1 MGETDKKDLEEQ
13 VEKVIKKGGKGI
25 GSLVQKGIVA
35 LLIAVLT
42 WIGSY
47 ISSEYQKIRTDW
59 ETMTKRVAELEQD
72 KAKWATLAD
81 LQEQQLQMR
90 IQLEVMRQT
99 WSYEYGRAVPTGFP
113 SRPGQPEL
121 RPPAELFRDVDRYRN
136 MQEQKVAPK
145 K

>member
-1 MGETDKKDLEEQ
+1 MAEELKEE

-25 GSLVQKGIVA
+25 SSLIQKGIIA
-35 LLIAVLT
+35 LLIASFT

-47 ISSEYQKIRTDW
+47 VSNEYQKVKADW
-59 ETMTKRVAELEQD
+59 ESMGKRLADLEQD
-72 KAKWATLAD
+72 KAKWATLAE

-99 WSYEYGRAVPTGFP
+99 WSYEYGRNIPTGFP
-113 SRPGQPEL
+113 SKAGEPAL
-121 RPPAELFRDVDRYRN
+121 KPPAELFRDVDRYRS
-136 MQEQKVAPK
+136 MQEQKVMPK